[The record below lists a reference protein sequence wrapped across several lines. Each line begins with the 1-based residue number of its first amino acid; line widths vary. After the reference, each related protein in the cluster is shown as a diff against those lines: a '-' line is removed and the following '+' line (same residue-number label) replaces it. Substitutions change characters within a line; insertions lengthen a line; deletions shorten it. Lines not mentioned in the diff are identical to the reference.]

1 MATETVRRSTLKAS
15 PLAHWPGI
23 WKPVRMSQSQGEFVH
38 RENMR
43 RYRQELA
50 STPVGPRRKMLLSLL
65 AKEQSS
71 ADEQGW
77 PPALG

>member
-1 MATETVRRSTLKAS
+1 
-15 PLAHWPGI
+15 
-23 WKPVRMSQSQGEFVH
+23 MSQSQGEFIH

-43 RYRQELA
+43 HYRQEL
-50 STPVGPRRKMLLSLL
+50 SITPVGPRRKMLLSLL
-65 AKEQSS
+65 ANEQSS